1 MAVYPVQNSLYSEG
15 ATMRNQDILS
25 GDLPIRFVCVI
36 SGAIGGFIGAT
47 MGVWGIYVQAQI
59 VLASLYGSCSSF
71 CAGIFLLLT
80 RIITSNFI

>member
-47 MGVWGIYVQAQI
+47 MGVGNIC
-59 VLASLYGSCSSF
+59 ASTNCFSF
-71 CAGIFLLLT
+71 SLWQLF
-80 RIITSNFI
+80 